1 MKKFL
6 FFFFIVSILG
16 SSMPNLVYA
25 KTPNDPKGK
34 SHWSFKDI
42 GAYEAWDIT
51 TGSKD
56 VVVAIIDNGFDATHP
71 DLKDNVWKNVDEIEG
86 NNIDDDKNGY
96 IDDVWGWN
104 FVQTDLN
111 GDKKLRGDELLG
123 NNNPVPEVDGLTAKE
138 KEDGFFNHGTLVA
151 GIIGAVGN
159 NKKDMAGLN
168 WNIRLMNVKVLSNSG
183 AGDYTPLV
191 RALDYAIDN
200 GADIINISAVGTD
213 SKDLKN
219 TINRA
224 YEKGIV
230 VVAAAG
236 NNGNS
241 LKTSPLYP
249 ACSDA
254 GSKVQ
259 KVLGVSAIDE
269 AHRLATFSNYGSNC
283 VDITAPGVNMGSLL
297 RYAPEEG
304 LRTSYS
310 DGWNGT
316 SFSTPLVSGAA
327 ALIKAVQP
335 EWKAPQIY
343 EALLKNTHKTPPKD
357 EASYKDMFGAGLLQV
372 DKAVLY
378 AKEMGSSARV
388 LGGLGLFDAASG
400 SLVQVDSKK
409 QITTSSQAFLR
420 KVTTFKAFKN
430 GNDLNYLTVRP
441 FQGNEQF
448 TLYSSSWKKLYRFD
462 LSKVKIGEVFAGN
475 FGQGGTQILV
485 TPPTDSDPFVLL
497 SLDGKK
503 QKEAY
508 LDVPGT
514 LLVSNVFSGLSAA
527 SSEIAVVS
535 KEQNKYFLQT
545 FDGGLVKK
553 ETLALPSLGRIT
565 SVERGDIDA
574 DGTAEYIV
582 LSQKGVNATVS
593 IVDKKGKLIRQ
604 FPVSSNV
611 EAQDVDLVLGDFTGD
626 KKEDIITL
634 EKNASKILVWK
645 NSGEIIQSVVF
656 PQKQDQI
663 FSLIP
668 LY

>member
-1 MKKFL
+1 
-6 FFFFIVSILG
+6 
-16 SSMPNLVYA
+16 MPNLVYA

-462 LSKVKIGEVFAGN
+462 LSKIKIGEVFAGN

>member
-1 MKKFL
+1 
-6 FFFFIVSILG
+6 
-16 SSMPNLVYA
+16 MPNLVYA

>member
-1 MKKFL
+1 MFVL
-6 FFFFIVSILG
+6 VSVASVSIV
-16 SSMPNLVYA
+16 PNLAYA
-25 KTPNDPKGK
+25 KTSNDPKGK

-51 TGSKD
+51 TGSSD
-56 VVVAIIDNGFDATHP
+56 VVVAVIDNGFDATHP
-71 DLKDNVWKNVDEIEG
+71 DLKDNVWKNIHEIPD
-86 NNIDDDKNGY
+86 NKKDDDNNGY

-123 NNNPVPEVDGLTAKE
+123 NNNPVPEVSDLTKKE
-138 KEDGFFNHGTLVA
+138 KQDGFFNHGTLVA

-168 WNIRLMNVKVLSNSG
+168 WNIRLMNLKVLSNSG

-191 RALDYAIDN
+191 RALEYAMDN

-213 SKDLKN
+213 SIDLKH

-236 NNGNS
+236 NNANS

-297 RYAPEEG
+297 RYAPSEG
-304 LRTSYS
+304 LNVAYS

-357 EASYKDMFGAGLLQV
+357 ENSYKNMFGAGLLQV
-372 DKAVLY
+372 DKAVMY
-378 AKEMGSSARV
+378 AKTKSSSSKV
-388 LGGLGLFDAASG
+388 LQSLGLFDTASG
-400 SLVQVDSKK
+400 DFLQVSKNK
-409 QITTSSQAFLR
+409 QVSTSTQAFLR
-420 KVTTFKAFKN
+420 KLITLKPFESQ
-430 GNDLNYLTVRP
+430 GQSRYLTIRS
-441 FQGNEQF
+441 FQGKYQ
-448 TLYSSSWKKLYRFD
+448 TTIYSSKWEKISRFD
-462 LSKVKIGEVFAGN
+462 LDATKIGNVFVGN
-475 FGQGGTQILV
+475 FSDASSQILV
-485 TPPTDSDPFVLL
+485 APLVDQDPFVLF
-497 SLDGKK
+497 SLEGKK
-503 QKEAY
+503 QKEVY

-514 LLVSNVFSGLSAA
+514 LLVSNVFSGVSGGSA
-527 SSEIAVVS
+527 EIALVS

-545 FDGGLVKK
+545 FDGNLVKK
-553 ETLALPSLGRIT
+553 ESIALPSVGRIT
-565 SVERGDIDA
+565 FVERGDIDG
-574 DGTAEYIV
+574 DGTFEYV
-582 LSQKGVNATVS
+582 LLSQKGANATVS
-593 IVDKKGKLIRQ
+593 IVDKKGKVTRQ
-604 FPVSSNV
+604 FPVSDAVTSENM
-611 EAQDVDLVLGDFTGD
+611 QLVLADFTGD

-634 EKNASKILVWK
+634 EKNASKILIWK
-645 NSGEIIQSVVF
+645 NSGEIIDSVVF
-656 PQKQDQI
+656 PKKQQEM
-663 FSLIP
+663 FFLIP